1 MVQAE
6 ITHKKIEELQEQGKA
21 DRAWWDQE
29 RASIQSKFMKEL
41 DDGAPSNPAN
51 KPTTPGADKSDE
63 DAVLVEG
70 GGPAASGS
78 AAGAKGGT
86 KKRKQKK

>member
-6 ITHKKIEELQEQGKA
+6 ITHKKIDQIQAQGKA

-41 DDGAPSNPAN
+41 DEAPSTAVN

-78 AAGAKGGT
+78 AAGSKGGT
-86 KKRKQKK
+86 KKRKAKK

>member
-1 MVQAE
+1 MIQNE

-41 DDGAPSNPAN
+41 DETSSTPAATN
-51 KPTTPGADKSDE
+51 KLATPGADKSDE
-63 DAVLVEG
+63 DTVLVEG
-70 GGPAASGS
+70 GGPAAAGS
-78 AAGAKGGT
+78 KGGT
-86 KKRKQKK
+86 KKRKPKKG

>member
-1 MVQAE
+1 MIQAE
-6 ITHKKIEELQEQGKA
+6 ITHKKIEELQAQGKT

-41 DDGAPSNPAN
+41 DEAPATTGT
-51 KPTTPGADKSDE
+51 KPTTPGADRSDE
-63 DAVLVEG
+63 DTVMVEG

-78 AAGAKGGT
+78 AAGSKGGT
-86 KKRKQKK
+86 KKRKAKK